1 MQLQISNNA
10 LCLNAAHGAVLRC
23 DDAFP
28 MLYVG
33 RGEETVDMY
42 RGNFFIRRT
51 S

>member
-1 MQLQISNNA
+1 MQLHISNNT
-10 LCLNAAHGAVLRC
+10 LRLDAASGTVLRC
-23 DDAFP
+23 DDAFS
-28 MLYVG
+28 MLYIG